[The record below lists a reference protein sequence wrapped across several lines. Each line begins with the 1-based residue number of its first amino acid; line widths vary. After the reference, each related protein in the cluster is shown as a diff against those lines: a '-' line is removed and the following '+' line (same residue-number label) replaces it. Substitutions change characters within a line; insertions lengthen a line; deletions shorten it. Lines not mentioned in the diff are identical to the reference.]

1 MNTVTDDTPVRGV
14 PVPLHRYLLDAQ
26 DMRYVGDYGIGPSIT
41 RQQLAEILANTEEFL
56 MEVERAL

>member
-1 MNTVTDDTPVRGV
+1 M
-14 PVPLHRYLLDAQ
+14 PLHRYLLDAQ
-26 DMRYVGDYGIGPSIT
+26 DMRNVADYGIGPSIT

>member
-1 MNTVTDDTPVRGV
+1 M
-14 PVPLHRYLLDAQ
+14 PLHRYLLDAQ
-26 DMRYVGDYGIGPSIT
+26 DMRNVGDYGIGPSIT